1 MADENQDLQ
10 QQMAALR
17 AAMQGLESETKNA
30 QVGVKA
36 FGAAAAKAPGEFAKG
51 VGNFTRTVAQGD
63 TQFKALNT
71 IVDGATNAIAGMAK
85 AIPFAGEAIA
95 AGLRAAADASKF
107 MIDQIDQ
114 TTKSF
119 NELSRAGAL
128 TADGMT
134 GLQRQFLA
142 SGLTLQQFQK
152 QISANSQALARFRGM
167 TGEGAEDFSK
177 IVGSLTQGADD
188 SLRRLGLSAED
199 IGESTAAYV
208 TQQARLG
215 RAQNATNEQLAAG
228 TKAYAIELDAL
239 QKATGLSREA
249 IQKQQDAMLS
259 ESRFRASLTLV
270 NEKFQQSILNFT
282 TAMGSFG
289 PTTKKGVQD
298 LLSGVPD
305 SKEAI
310 ATIQATGGRALDI
323 VNRLKEGQI
332 TEQQAQLEMRDAVKE
347 NIGQFTQYSSVVQDG
362 TNVLG
367 NYAEFADIAASK
379 IGESG
384 NLIARTQ
391 KAQMAGGDA
400 LTDTTVQA
408 QKDLQKMNIEINK
421 LGFTFLP
428 AASEAVASFSKVMK
442 ELVEYINEK
451 ILGKKG
457 EGRPLPGRAV
467 SGGGQT
473 SAAEMGGAG
482 GGGAEAA
489 APASASEIAA
499 ARQSVFGGGGGG
511 GPPQVSAKDYIK
523 FTGGTGSEA
532 HFDKLDPGVRSQF
545 LQMAVAYNQLT
556 GKQLQ
561 VNSAFRSPEEQAAV
575 NPGTNPKAAPGMSL
589 HNVGRALDIQSDQRQ
604 FLESNG
610 LLAQYGFKPLA
621 GDPPHI
627 SAASGAILSGPTS
640 GYRPNLTMHG
650 TEAIVPLN
658 SGSAASSALGF
669 DPGIMSEQLNRLDEL
684 VSVMK
689 NQVSISSKL
698 LTMAS

>member
-1 MADENQDLQ
+1 MADENQELQ
-10 QQMAALR
+10 QQMASLR
-17 AAMQGLESETKNA
+17 AAMQGLEADAKKA
-30 QVGVKA
+30 GVGMKA
-36 FGAAAAKAPGEFAKG
+36 FGAAAAKAPGELTKG

-107 MIDQIDQ
+107 MIDQLDQ
-114 TTKSF
+114 TTKAF
-119 NELSRAGAL
+119 NDLSRTGAL

-152 QISANSQALARFRGM
+152 QITSNSQALARFRGM
-167 TGEGAEDFSK
+167 TGAGAEDFSK
-177 IVGSLTQGADD
+177 IVGNLTQGTDD

-208 TQQARLG
+208 SQQTRLG

-228 TKAYAIELDAL
+228 TKAYTIELDAL

-259 ESRFRASLTLV
+259 ESRFRASLTMV
-270 NEKFQQSILNFT
+270 NEKFQQSVLNFT
-282 TAMGSFG
+282 TAMAGFG

-310 ATIQATGGRALDI
+310 ATIQATGGKALDI

-332 TEQQAQLEMRDAVKE
+332 TEQQAQLEMRDAVRG
-347 NIGQFTQYSSVVQDG
+347 NIDQFTQYSSVVQDG

-384 NLIARTQ
+384 DLIARTQ
-391 KAQMAGGDA
+391 KGQMAGTDQ
-400 LTDTTVQA
+400 LTNQTVQA

-428 AASEAVASFSKVMK
+428 AAADAVAAFSSVMK
-442 ELVEYINEK
+442 DLVEYINEK
-451 ILGKKG
+451 ILGKKSA
-457 EGRPLPGRAV
+457 RVLPGRAV
-467 SGGGQT
+467 AGGGGT
-473 SAAEMGGAG
+473 ASADMGGAG
-482 GGGAEAA
+482 GGDAEAA
-489 APASASEIAA
+489 APASATEISAA
-499 ARQSVFGGGGGG
+499 KQAVFAGGGG
-511 GPPQVSAKDYIK
+511 GPPQVSAKDYVK
-523 FTGGTGSEA
+523 FTGGTGSEQ
-532 HFDKLDPGVRSQF
+532 HFNQLEPSVRSQF

-561 VNSAFRSPEEQAAV
+561 VNSAFRSPEEQANV

-589 HNVGRALDIQSDQRQ
+589 HNVGRAIDIQSDQRQ
-604 FLESNG
+604 FLEQNG
-610 LLAQYGFKPLA
+610 LLSQYGFKPLA

-627 SAASGAILSGPTS
+627 SAANGAILSGPMG
-640 GYRPNLTMHG
+640 GYKPNLTMHG

-658 SGSAASSALGF
+658 SGSAAGSALGF
-669 DPGIMSEQLNRLDEL
+669 DPGIMAEQLTRLDEL

-689 NQVSISSKL
+689 NQVSISNKL